1 MVDIGPEAQDRSTFA
16 QAAESGISESLSHTG
31 EQHRRMYQPMGGG
44 IYETYF
50 MRCAASNIVEF
61 RSNLFGMLRCFPCHA
76 QTGIPS
82 GGQGPKSQSVWVRGE
97 IMSIAAWPWRCPFES
112 ANNRESVAFVSCRIA
127 SACFHTKR
135 ITSHRRPRDQ
145 HQIALHRIVD
155 LSCEQ

>member
-82 GGQGPKSQSVWVRGE
+82 GGQGPKSQSVWDRGE

-112 ANNRESVAFVSCRIA
+112 ANIGNRLRLYRVA
-127 SACFHTKR
+127 
-135 ITSHRRPRDQ
+135 SHRLASIQ
-145 HQIALHRIVD
+145 NASHRIVA
-155 LSCEQ
+155 LEISIKSHCTASWT